1 MNIGLYTFA
10 LGFYYKYFIA
20 EIHKKKYTEISS
32 DCFGLN
38 MFSSSGW

>member
-20 EIHKKKYTEISS
+20 EIHKKVYGDIQWL
-32 DCFGLN
+32 F
-38 MFSSSGW
+38 WP